1 MVRNNIKVAAIDTSK
16 DKLIELKL
24 LLNKVFPDAELL
36 TFNSW
41 ENGIQISH
49 AEKPDLFLLS
59 FDMAGIDGCE
69 VCTTLKSDELLR
81 HIPVLLITSGNT
93 TKENRKRALV
103 AGADGFLSIPVD
115 ESELKA
121 LVNSMIRIK
130 KSDENIR
137 NEKAILED
145 IVNQRTIELTEELT
159 ERKRAEK
166 KLIQTLDKINRN
178 RKAIMN
184 LMEDLK
190 AEVGERKNIEE
201 NLQVERNLL
210 RTLIDS
216 LPDTIYIMDKECRK
230 VVANKADV
238 SYLGLK
244 AEAEIIGKTD
254 LELFPGE
261 TGKLFHANNLFVL
274 KSGKPVIDLEEN
286 FIGKKGEERWLLTS
300 QYPLYDSNGQ
310 VTGLLGTGHDIT
322 KRKKAEVELET
333 KNKEL
338 QFLNRMSLELAQFPL
353 KESIEQFLP
362 RQLLQFSGAVM
373 AVYLKY
379 DKVKQVVVLKH
390 IESSQSTLNKII
402 KVLGN
407 KVLETESYIS
417 PENYQFIVNET
428 FSISNSLAELS
439 FGGIP
444 DFVDKTIR
452 KITGIDRFYALAIV
466 VGGEFY
472 GTTMLGFKKGT
483 NAPGKETLISFARIA
498 AISIQRRKA
507 EIDLKESEFFFKE
520 SQRAA
525 SVGSYKTDFIS
536 GFWESSEVLDKIFG
550 IDKTYS
556 RSVSGW
562 ADLIHPDDK
571 EMMNHYL
578 GEDVI
583 NGNTPFNKEYRI
595 IRKSDNEVRW
605 VIGLGELGFDN
616 DGNVISLIGTI
627 QDITDR
633 KRMEEK
639 LIESE
644 AFYRTLI
651 DISPDGIF
659 TSDMAGVVTY
669 ASIKTLE
676 IFGIPPGEKVLGTS
690 ILSWVSPDYH
700 QVVME
705 RVTNIFE
712 GYIAPG
718 SREYKLLK
726 NDKTVFWG
734 ELSSSHLID
743 LNGTPTGLLIVCRD
757 ISKRKKAE
765 EELIRARDKAEESDR
780 LKTAFLH
787 NISHEIRTP
796 MNAII
801 GFSALLSEPG
811 LDSEDQKSFIE
822 TITRSSNHLLAIVS
836 DIIEIS
842 NIEAGILKIYKNEF
856 NLNPLLDKLYKQFN
870 PNALEKGI
878 EFRYETAFADTKDY
892 IQTDSSKLSQ
902 ILSNLLN
909 NAFKFTTKGQ
919 ISFGYNQKNDHL
931 GFYISDTGIGIA
943 EDQYSNIFERFY
955 QVESSVS
962 RQYEGTGLG
971 LPISKAYVELLGGE
985 IWLTSEKGKG
995 SVFYFN
1001 IPFTQTGRSEL
1012 SDKKVVKPEIA
1023 VINHKKTVLVAE
1035 DEETNYFLM
1044 VELLSSLNLNLIH
1057 ARNGKEAVGICESDQ
1072 QVDLVLMDIKMP
1084 VMDGYE
1090 ATMII
1095 KKLRPG
1101 LPVIAQTAYAFE
1113 SDREKAIN
1121 AGCDDYIS
1129 KPFNRES
1136 LISVIKKH
1144 L

>member
-1 MVRNNIKVAAIDTSK
+1 MTKNNIKVAAIYTSK

-24 LLNKVFPDAELL
+24 ILNKVFPDAELL

-59 FDMAGIDGCE
+59 FDMAGIDSCE

-81 HIPVLLITSGNT
+81 HIPVILITSGNT

-121 LVNSMIRIK
+121 LVNSIIRIK

-145 IVNQRTIELTEELT
+145 LVNQRTIELTEELT

-201 NLQVERNLL
+201 KLQAERNLL

-230 VVANKADV
+230 IVANKADV

-286 FIGKKGEERWLLTS
+286 FIGKKGEEHWLLTS

-322 KRKKAEVELET
+322 
-333 KNKEL
+333 
-338 QFLNRMSLELAQFPL
+338 
-353 KESIEQFLP
+353 
-362 RQLLQFSGAVM
+362 
-373 AVYLKY
+373 
-379 DKVKQVVVLKH
+379 
-390 IESSQSTLNKII
+390 
-402 KVLGN
+402 
-407 KVLETESYIS
+407 
-417 PENYQFIVNET
+417 
-428 FSISNSLAELS
+428 
-439 FGGIP
+439 
-444 DFVDKTIR
+444 
-452 KITGIDRFYALAIV
+452 
-466 VGGEFY
+466 
-472 GTTMLGFKKGT
+472 
-483 NAPGKETLISFARIA
+483 
-498 AISIQRRKA
+498 
-507 EIDLKESEFFFKE
+507 
-520 SQRAA
+520 
-525 SVGSYKTDFIS
+525 
-536 GFWESSEVLDKIFG
+536 
-550 IDKTYS
+550 
-556 RSVSGW
+556 
-562 ADLIHPDDK
+562 
-571 EMMNHYL
+571 
-578 GEDVI
+578 
-583 NGNTPFNKEYRI
+583 
-595 IRKSDNEVRW
+595 
-605 VIGLGELGFDN
+605 
-616 DGNVISLIGTI
+616 
-627 QDITDR
+627 
-633 KRMEEK
+633 
-639 LIESE
+639 
-644 AFYRTLI
+644 
-651 DISPDGIF
+651 
-659 TSDMAGVVTY
+659 
-669 ASIKTLE
+669 
-676 IFGIPPGEKVLGTS
+676 
-690 ILSWVSPDYH
+690 
-700 QVVME
+700 
-705 RVTNIFE
+705 
-712 GYIAPG
+712 
-718 SREYKLLK
+718 
-726 NDKTVFWG
+726 
-734 ELSSSHLID
+734 
-743 LNGTPTGLLIVCRD
+743 
-757 ISKRKKAE
+757 KRKKAE

-811 LDSEDQKSFIE
+811 LDSEDQKSFVD
-822 TITRSSNHLLAIVS
+822 TIIRSSNHLLAIVS

-842 NIEAGILKIYKNEF
+842 NIEAGILKIYKNKF

-1057 ARNGKEAVGICESDQ
+1057 ARNGKEAVGICESDK

-1095 KKLRPG
+1095 KNLRPG

-1121 AGCDDYIS
+1121 AGFDDYIS
-1129 KPFNRES
+1129 KPFKRES

>member
-1 MVRNNIKVAAIDTSK
+1 MTKNNIKVAAIYTSK

-24 LLNKVFPDAELL
+24 ILNKVFPDAELL

-59 FDMAGIDGCE
+59 FDMAGIDSCE

-81 HIPVLLITSGNT
+81 HIPVILITSGNT

-145 IVNQRTIELTEELT
+145 LVNQRTIELTEELT

-201 NLQVERNLL
+201 KLQAERNLL

-230 VVANKADV
+230 VVANKAEV

-286 FIGKKGEERWLLTS
+286 FIGKKGEEHWLLTS

-322 KRKKAEVELET
+322 
-333 KNKEL
+333 
-338 QFLNRMSLELAQFPL
+338 
-353 KESIEQFLP
+353 
-362 RQLLQFSGAVM
+362 
-373 AVYLKY
+373 
-379 DKVKQVVVLKH
+379 
-390 IESSQSTLNKII
+390 
-402 KVLGN
+402 
-407 KVLETESYIS
+407 
-417 PENYQFIVNET
+417 
-428 FSISNSLAELS
+428 
-439 FGGIP
+439 
-444 DFVDKTIR
+444 
-452 KITGIDRFYALAIV
+452 
-466 VGGEFY
+466 
-472 GTTMLGFKKGT
+472 
-483 NAPGKETLISFARIA
+483 
-498 AISIQRRKA
+498 
-507 EIDLKESEFFFKE
+507 
-520 SQRAA
+520 
-525 SVGSYKTDFIS
+525 
-536 GFWESSEVLDKIFG
+536 
-550 IDKTYS
+550 
-556 RSVSGW
+556 
-562 ADLIHPDDK
+562 
-571 EMMNHYL
+571 
-578 GEDVI
+578 
-583 NGNTPFNKEYRI
+583 
-595 IRKSDNEVRW
+595 
-605 VIGLGELGFDN
+605 
-616 DGNVISLIGTI
+616 
-627 QDITDR
+627 
-633 KRMEEK
+633 
-639 LIESE
+639 
-644 AFYRTLI
+644 
-651 DISPDGIF
+651 
-659 TSDMAGVVTY
+659 
-669 ASIKTLE
+669 
-676 IFGIPPGEKVLGTS
+676 
-690 ILSWVSPDYH
+690 
-700 QVVME
+700 
-705 RVTNIFE
+705 
-712 GYIAPG
+712 
-718 SREYKLLK
+718 
-726 NDKTVFWG
+726 
-734 ELSSSHLID
+734 
-743 LNGTPTGLLIVCRD
+743 
-757 ISKRKKAE
+757 KRKKAE

-811 LDSEDQKSFIE
+811 LDSVDQKSFVE
-822 TITRSSNHLLAIVS
+822 TITRSSNQLLAIVS

-1044 VELLSSLNLNLIH
+1044 VELLSSLNINLIH
-1057 ARNGKEAVGICESDQ
+1057 ARNGKEAVGICESDK

-1095 KKLRPG
+1095 KNLRPG

-1121 AGCDDYIS
+1121 AGFDDYIS
-1129 KPFNRES
+1129 KPFKRES